1 MQRRVNHKSNL
12 QEIPFRRPDSRQIR
26 LPKRTPSR
34 FQIND
39 LGILHG
45 RLTKAFCWRLGL
57 GGAARLSLLIAAMI
71 TGRGGTATI
80 HFEKYGSA

>member
-1 MQRRVNHKSNL
+1 MSFPLLSDIFESMGTLETCQSGFNFHCSN
-12 QEIPFRRPDSRQIR
+12 D
-26 LPKRTPSR
+26 KA
-34 FQIND
+34 
-39 LGILHG
+39 
-45 RLTKAFCWRLGL
+45 LTKAFCRWLGL